1 MGISCAK
8 NLEIRK
14 TLHMQATVN
23 PRSKKQLEN
32 IMGRRRSA
40 LNKVESDYPE
50 AATAEIIPNTI
61 KTGEDIEKIKAAL
74 NSHFI
79 FTSLTEEDKD
89 MVIMSMQLYSF
100 QADSYVFMQSS
111 RARSYYVIRTGSIE
125 VFVNGKKVNKIHAGE
140 GFGELALLQDNPRS
154 ATLKCAEAT
163 TLWGLDRET
172 FRKVIEE
179 MNVQVYQQNRN
190 FLEKVGLLDSL
201 TPLQKDLLA
210 VSLVSRKY
218 FTGQNIITEGEAG
231 NEIFFVKE
239 GIVGLYKGSQEIKK
253 FYPGSYFGENALINN
268 TPRTATCRALE
279 DHVKCM
285 CLTRETLQR
294 VLSNKLQDI
303 IEKNTIYE
311 ALKKSAR
318 LSALT
323 KEQKESLFR
332 SITERHY
339 KAGDVVIA
347 SGSTAVT
354 KMIFVMSGRLQYA
367 KTSALFCDKG
377 TVIGDI
383 YVTRT
388 YNDDVKYDEDFIAGC
403 DMKVGEI
410 TKYQFEMAI
419 GGKYEDIVKENAA
432 TNVLRKIFLFTNI
445 DSGKMKDLFS
455 MIAIEKRKDSEILL
469 REGVTSFSVYIVK
482 RGKVDVFKAGNLIK
496 TIRKL
501 GFFGERSLI
510 HSQNSIYT
518 YVANGNVTL
527 WNIKLSNLSHLI
539 NDKMLDQL
547 SKRLDIEDEDAEL
560 MNLIV
565 IRELGRGLNSLV
577 YLVRT
582 PRDNLYA
589 LKLITRKRIEKHALY
604 EKVIVNYI

>member
-14 TLHMQATVN
+14 TLNMQATSR
-23 PRSKKQLEN
+23 PRAKKHLET
-32 IMGRRRSA
+32 IIGRRRSA
-40 LNKVESDYPE
+40 LNKTDTEYPE

-61 KTGEDIEKIKAAL
+61 KTGEDMEKIKAAL

-89 MVIMSMQLYSF
+89 MVIQSMQLYSF

-125 VFVNGKKVNKIHAGE
+125 VFVNNKKVNKIHAGE

-154 ATLKCAEAT
+154 ASLKCAEPT

-201 TPLQKDLLA
+201 TPQQKDLLA

-218 FTGQNIITEGEAG
+218 FTGQNIITEGETG

-239 GIVGLYKGSQEIKK
+239 GIVGLFKGAQEIKK

-285 CLTRETLQR
+285 CLTRDTLQR
-294 VLSNKLQDI
+294 VLTNKLQDI

-311 ALKKSAR
+311 AIKKSTR

-339 KAGDVVIA
+339 KAGDVVIGIGT
-347 SGSTAVT
+347 SAVT

-367 KTSALFCDKG
+367 KNSTQFYDKG
-377 TVIGDI
+377 SVIGDI

-388 YNDDVKYDEDFIAGC
+388 FNDDVKYQEDFIAGC

-432 TNVLRKIFLFTNI
+432 TNVLRKIFLFTSI
-445 DSGKMKDLFS
+445 ESSKMKELFS
-455 MIAIEKRKDSEILL
+455 MISIEKRKDSEILL
-469 REGVTSFSVYIVK
+469 REGISSNSVYIVK
-482 RGKVDVFKAGNLIK
+482 RGKVDVFQAGNLVK

-501 GFFGERSLI
+501 GFFGERSLLD
-510 HSQNSIYT
+510 SKTSIYT

-527 WNIKLSNLSHLI
+527 WNIKLSSLSRLI
-539 NDKMLDQL
+539 NEKMIDQL
-547 SKRLDIEDEDAEL
+547 NKRLEIEDEDAEL
-560 MNLIV
+560 NNLII
-565 IRELGRGLNSLV
+565 IRELGRGKNSLV

-589 LKLITRKRIEKHALY
+589 LKVITRDSIEKHALFD
-604 EKVIVNYI
+604 KIIVIFK